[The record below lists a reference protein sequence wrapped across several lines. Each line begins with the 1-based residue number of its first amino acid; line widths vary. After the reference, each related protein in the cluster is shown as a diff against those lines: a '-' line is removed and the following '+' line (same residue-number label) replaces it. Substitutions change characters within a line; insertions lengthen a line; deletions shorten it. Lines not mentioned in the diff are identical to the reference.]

1 MATYYS
7 AQFGIILNSANQNL
21 VNLKI
26 KNEIFVKAKQE
37 KKTEFEN
44 FSVQKNVKLDIHQ
57 VFE

>member
-1 MATYYS
+1 MAKYYA

-37 KKTEFEN
+37 KKTEFEK
-44 FSVQKNVKLDIHQ
+44 FSVPKKCKT
-57 VFE
+57 